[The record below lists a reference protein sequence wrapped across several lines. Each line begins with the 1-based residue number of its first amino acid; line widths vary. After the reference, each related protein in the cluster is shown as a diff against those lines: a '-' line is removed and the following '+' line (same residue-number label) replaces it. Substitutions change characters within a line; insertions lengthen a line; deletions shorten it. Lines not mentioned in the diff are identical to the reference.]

1 MCEWTSETVAAR
13 FSEAVETARRLPPVR
28 VQGYFSTWPAF
39 IREGW
44 ERYSIEGRGYRPI
57 APCPEAIDRMLETMR
72 WMQILDVESRHIVW
86 MRASHYEW
94 SQIAKRFGC
103 AARTVQRRRNIA
115 LSIIA
120 EKLNGMSV
128 VSASYKAVRN
138 HADN

>member
-1 MCEWTSETVAAR
+1 
-13 FSEAVETARRLPPVR
+13 
-28 VQGYFSTWPAF
+28 
-39 IREGW
+39 
-44 ERYSIEGRGYRPI
+44 
-57 APCPEAIDRMLETMR
+57 MR